1 MFTQFNITH
10 NPFFQSFESMQTG
23 NANYYLYW
31 KLKLIQAAE
40 VEQKAAERQ
49 LNHTE
54 GQNNQQLC

>member
-1 MFTQFNITH
+1 
-10 NPFFQSFESMQTG
+10 MQTG

-40 VEQKAAERQ
+40 VEQKAAESQ

>member
-1 MFTQFNITH
+1 
-10 NPFFQSFESMQTG
+10 MQTG
-23 NANYYLYW
+23 NDNYYLCW

-40 VEQKAAERQ
+40 VEQKAAESQ